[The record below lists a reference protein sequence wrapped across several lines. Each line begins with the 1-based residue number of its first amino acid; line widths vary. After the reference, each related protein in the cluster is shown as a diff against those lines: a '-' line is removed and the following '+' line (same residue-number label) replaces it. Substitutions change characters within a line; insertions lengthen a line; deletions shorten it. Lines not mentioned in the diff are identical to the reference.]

1 MTKDISNI
9 IVSSRVRLARNL
21 EGGITFKT
29 NARNAFDG
37 LAETI
42 KKRNKNFISTR
53 VADLGDD
60 MAKAL
65 FEQHLISKEL
75 LANKVNS
82 CIVVKNDNTVCV
94 MLGEEDHIRIQS
106 IQTGLALKTAF
117 EEARKIA
124 DDIACEHEIAYRTDF
139 GYLTSCPTNLG
150 CAMRASVM
158 IFLPALTIT
167 GQIKEVID
175 TITKQLENR
184 RMNGRITVR
193 GVYGEGTESAGN
205 MYQISNQACLG
216 LSEQEI
222 VQQVEALAIQLA
234 KVELK
239 LQQEIHKQDPD
250 YITDKIMRSWGI
262 LTNAFMLS
270 SAEAVEHLAYL
281 KLGTCLGIIEFKNN
295 RILDDWFFIVQPATL
310 TVQDDRASSVTERDK
325 MRAKNVAKMLRDS
338 RIK

>member
-1 MTKDISNI
+1 MTKDISSL

-21 EGGITFKT
+21 DGDLTFKT
-29 NARNAFDG
+29 NKRNAFED

-42 KKRNKNFISTR
+42 KRRNKHFASTR
-53 VADLGDD
+53 VDELGSD

-75 LANKVNS
+75 LENKINS
-82 CIVVKNDNTVCV
+82 CIVVKNDNKVCV

-117 EEARKIA
+117 EEAKKIA
-124 DDIACEHEIAYRTDF
+124 DDIAAEHTIAYRPDF

-167 GQIKEVID
+167 GQIGDVINA
-175 TITKQLENR
+175 ITKQIDNR
-184 RMNGRITVR
+184 RISGRITVR

-205 MYQISNQACLG
+205 IYQISNQACLG
-216 LSEQEI
+216 LSEHEI
-222 VQQVEALAIQLA
+222 VQQVETLAIQIA
-234 KVELK
+234 KAELK
-239 LQQEIHKQDPD
+239 LQQEIYKQDPD

-262 LTNAFMLS
+262 LTNAHMLS
-270 SAEAVEHLAYL
+270 SAEAVEHLSYL
-281 KLGTCLGIIEFKNN
+281 KLGTCLDIIEFKNN

-310 TVQDDRASSVTERDK
+310 TIQDDRAASVRTRDK
-325 MRAKNVAKMLRDS
+325 IRATKVAEVLRSS